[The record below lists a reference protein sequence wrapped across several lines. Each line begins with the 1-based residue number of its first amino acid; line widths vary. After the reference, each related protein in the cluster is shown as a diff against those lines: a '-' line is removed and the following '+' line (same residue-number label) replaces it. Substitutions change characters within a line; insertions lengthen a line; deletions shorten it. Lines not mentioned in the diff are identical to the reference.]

1 MYILIIVVIVIF
13 LIGFVYIEPMVMKHK
28 VKNDNEY
35 GSARFASDS
44 EIKKNFK
51 KELTSNIKESGFP
64 VSYSKDLKHIYFDR
78 ETPHYV
84 YLGSTGSGK
93 TVTVVL
99 NECTFISAAKEKR
112 SVFITDP
119 KGEIYQNTSKM
130 FKDRGY
136 RILTIDFR
144 NPELS
149 NKINIL
155 DPVIIEYEDYMLCEK
170 LSDKFNFYI
179 EALNKDNFRLNKLLD
194 NKKIKGIN
202 LNNIIAKM
210 NSNNIKIKEYSN
222 YKDIM
227 LNSSMSHLAET
238 NRLIS
243 SLATMVMQEKHEQK
257 DPFWNES
264 AKNLLEGLIGFFLEE
279 YKLGN
284 ITREKITMTSIR
296 KFQNSSMEQNNF
308 KKFKDYINQK
318 KYGSKSKDALVSI
331 LSASDNTYKSITAV
345 FGQKMNIFDDVN
357 VANVTS
363 TSDFKFND
371 LCKEPT
377 AIYMI
382 VPDEDKT
389 YFTLVTIIV
398 GLLYRDLVK
407 LANSRDE
414 KKLPYEIDFILDEFA
429 NCPPLADIEAIVSVA
444 RSRGMHFHFFIQS
457 FSQLDN
463 VYGKDVAQIIL
474 DNCGLTYLKTN
485 TQETAEAISKRL
497 GKKTI
502 ESNSVRQSMSLM
514 NYNGDRST
522 NLIGRDLMTPEE
534 VKQLHYKTIIFP
546 IIGFPIFR
554 DTIMY
559 NKFSCYK
566 PGMIERIPKPLKD
579 LSYTYF
585 VVEDIK
591 HKIKTRKPIQNDEK
605 EIYEQM
611 ELADKENLK
620 PLEEVIE
627 KIFKEDFDIKYN
639 RTLNNRCYLSVTVKG
654 NINQRQKLLIKSKI
668 REEQYHVEI
677 IEKKDKTIINIHN
690 ENPNLNLLQNI
701 NNER

>member
-1 MYILIIVVIVIF
+1 MNIGLIALLVVIVIF
-13 LIGFVYIEPMVMKHK
+13 IIGFMYIEPILMKHK

-35 GSARFASDS
+35 GSARFSTNK

-51 KELTSNIKESGFP
+51 KESIYHIKEAGFP
-64 VSYSKDLKHIYFDR
+64 VSFSKNLKSIYFDR

-93 TVTVVL
+93 SVTAVIPT
-99 NECTFISAAKEKR
+99 CTFIAKAKKKR

-119 KGEIYQNTSKM
+119 KGEIYQTTSKM
-130 FKDRGY
+130 FQHQGY
-136 RILTIDFR
+136 KILTIDFR
-144 NPELS
+144 NPEKS

-155 DPVIIEYEDYMLCEK
+155 EPVIKEYEEYINYEK
-170 LSDKFNFYI
+170 LSLESDNENDK
-179 EALNKDNFRLNKLLD
+179 LNYNNK
-194 NKKIKGIN
+194 
-202 LNNIIAKM
+202 
-210 NSNNIKIKEYSN
+210 
-222 YKDIM
+222 
-227 LNSSMSHLAET
+227 SMSCLAET

-243 SLATMVMQEKHEQK
+243 SLATMVMQDKVEQK

-279 YKLGN
+279 YKAGN
-284 ITREKITMTSIR
+284 IAREKITMTSIR
-296 KFQNSSMEQNNF
+296 KFQNSSMEENNF
-308 KKFKDYINQK
+308 KKFKDYINTK
-318 KYGSKSKDALVSI
+318 SYGSKSKDALVSI
-331 LSASDNTYKSITAV
+331 LSASENTYKSITAV
-345 FGQKMNIFDDVN
+345 FGQKMNIFDDIN

-363 TSDFKFND
+363 TSDFDFNI
-371 LCKEPT
+371 LGSEPV
-377 AIYMI
+377 ALYVI

-407 LANSRDE
+407 LANSNDK

-463 VYGKDVAQIIL
+463 VYGKEVAQIIL
-474 DNCGLTYLKTN
+474 DNCGLVYLKTN

-502 ESNSVRQSMSLM
+502 ESNSMRQSVSLM
-514 NYNGDRST
+514 NYNGDKTT

-554 DTIMY
+554 DTVLY
-559 NKFSCYK
+559 NKFSCYES
-566 PGMIERIPKPLKD
+566 GRVERASNPLKD

-585 VVEDIK
+585 TVEQIK
-591 HKIKTRKPIQNDEK
+591 HEIKEKRKPNPREVK
-605 EIYEQM
+605 EMNQSLEQ
-611 ELADKENLK
+611 ADKDNLK
-620 PLEEVIE
+620 PVEEIID
-627 KIFKEDFDIKYN
+627 KIFKKGY
-639 RTLNNRCYLSVTVKG
+639 RLKYLSSPNHRIYMKVT
-654 NINQRQKLLIKSKI
+654 INKLLVQKEKSLLSKKIK
-668 REEQYHVEI
+668 EEYYHYQIMEQNNQTI
-677 IEKKDKTIINIHN
+677 IEVHN
-690 ENPNLNLLQNI
+690 ENPNLNLLQSLND
-701 NNER
+701 ER